1 MENLNV
7 VFVGHVDHGKST
19 TIGRL
24 LYDSESITDDRVE
37 EIQKYAEELK
47 RRFEFA
53 YFLDALEEER
63 REQMTIESTRVFFKG
78 RKRLYTIIDSPGHKE
93 FLKNMLTGAS
103 QADAA
108 IVIVSAPDG
117 VEEQTRRH
125 LFLLKLLGIER
136 IVVAINK
143 MDAVGYREE
152 VYNNVRKELEGFL
165 QSLGFDLNTVA
176 FVPISAL
183 EGDNVYKRSEKMP
196 WTNTTLIECLDAI
209 KVESKKYD
217 RPLRF
222 VVQDVY
228 ERNGKKIIVGRVES
242 GILRAGMLGV
252 LYPEKREVIVKE
264 IMTYEGLKEQA
275 EPGECVGVRVTAPAK
290 RGDVLAP
297 RELPPRIARRIKG
310 ETILLTDQLKTNE
323 KVVVKC
329 GTAAVEAT
337 VTGIEE
343 KIDTETGEITEHN
356 PTAIGINE
364 AAMLELSLAR
374 PMALELYSFLP
385 ELGRFLIVKN
395 GRNIGAGVVME
406 VYE

>member
-1 MENLNV
+1 
-7 VFVGHVDHGKST
+7 
-19 TIGRL
+19 
-24 LYDSESITDDRVE
+24 
-37 EIQKYAEELK
+37 
-47 RRFEFA
+47 
-53 YFLDALEEER
+53 
-63 REQMTIESTRVFFKG
+63 
-78 RKRLYTIIDSPGHKE
+78 
-93 FLKNMLTGAS
+93 
-103 QADAA
+103 
-108 IVIVSAPDG
+108 
-117 VEEQTRRH
+117 
-125 LFLLKLLGIER
+125 
-136 IVVAINK
+136 
-143 MDAVGYREE
+143 
-152 VYNNVRKELEGFL
+152 
-165 QSLGFDLNTVA
+165 LNTVA